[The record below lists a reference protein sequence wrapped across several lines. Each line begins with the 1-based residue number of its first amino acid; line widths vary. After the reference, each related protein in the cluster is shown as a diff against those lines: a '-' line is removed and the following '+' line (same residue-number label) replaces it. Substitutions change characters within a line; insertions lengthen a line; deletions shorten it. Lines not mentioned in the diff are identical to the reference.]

1 MDTFPSLLGGSVCY
15 ASHSGRSQ
23 FFFKKN
29 DKRSVRCLQ
38 GAHKG
43 ISGNG
48 IFLITDLPVSIGS
61 TFGDLSDLS
70 YNGFRPYSSKG
81 NEGGESDEK

>member
-15 ASHSGRSQ
+15 ASHSGRSSS
-23 FFFKKN
+23 FLHIKMN
-29 DKRSVRCLQ
+29 RSVNCLQ

-70 YNGFRPYSSKG
+70 YNGFRPCSFER